1 MDFTR
6 LSELV
11 DGNIILDTNHATME
25 ELKVFY
31 DPSDETCFFLIAPK
45 KFGREED
52 LAAIINAKASIKLQ
66 TKKASEFK

>member
-1 MDFTR
+1 MDFVR
-6 LSELV
+6 LSGLV
-11 DGNIILDTNHATME
+11 DASIVLDVNHASMD

-31 DPSDETCFFLIAPK
+31 DPSDETNFFLIAPK

-66 TKKASEFK
+66 AKKASEFK